1 MFPRKEPAKNHWCG
15 VLHINEGSSLHF
27 ISRRDDGCS
36 LNLLRSSFHDVCH
49 SSHYAIHLKLIQCW
63 YQSHLNKTRRKKKQ
77 EAKVKGGGSS
87 ENGVA
92 RFIPFGC

>member
-1 MFPRKEPAKNHWCG
+1 MFPGKEPAKNHWCG
-15 VLHINEGSSLHF
+15 VLHINKGSSLHF

-36 LNLLRSSFHDVCH
+36 LNLFRSSFHDVCH

-63 YQSHLNKTRRKKKQ
+63 YQSHLSKTRRKKAGGKS
-77 EAKVKGGGSS
+77 KGGGSS

-92 RFIPFGC
+92 RFIHFGC